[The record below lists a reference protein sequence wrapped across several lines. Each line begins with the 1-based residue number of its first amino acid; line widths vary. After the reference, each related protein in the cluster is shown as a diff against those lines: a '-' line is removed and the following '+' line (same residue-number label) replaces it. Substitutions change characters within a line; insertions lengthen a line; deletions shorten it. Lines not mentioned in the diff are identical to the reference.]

1 MEAQTMTKFEV
12 TDAMVGAAVQA
23 YIHMDIEN
31 YCDREAMRAA
41 ITAAIE
47 ASGILSR
54 LDNCESRLWAVLHRD
69 DGQDYKEG
77 RRYLERHRPDLAARL
92 DAHESE
98 VAEFLAALNKEST
111 DDQ

>member
-1 MEAQTMTKFEV
+1 MTKPTV
-12 TDAMVGAAVQA
+12 TEQMVEAARSVMILQSPNPWPEKHV
-23 YIHMDIEN
+23 IS
-31 YCDREAMRAA
+31 AA
-41 ITAAIE
+41 ISAAID
-47 ASGILSR
+47 ASGILER

-98 VAEFLAALNKEST
+98 VAEFLAALNKEPT
-111 DDQ
+111 P